1 MFEKGLFKNK
11 KVLITGGATGMG
23 LEMAKQFLNY
33 GALVWIVSRKSE
45 KLHEA
50 KQQLQNDDRII
61 ETCVCDIR
69 DRDQI
74 MSVMEQINSK
84 WGNLD
89 FLINNAGGQFP
100 SLAEDIS
107 DKGWDA
113 VIQNN
118 LTGTWNMTKA
128 VANAFFI
135 PNGKG
140 SIINIIMSIYRGFPG
155 MAHSAAARAGVDSL
169 TKTLAVEWAK
179 HSIRINA
186 IAPGIIDST
195 GLLHYPDELKKD
207 LANTIPLKRLGKI
220 EEVAA
225 SVLFLCSPLSEFIT
239 GETIYIDGGQQ
250 LWGDMFKF

>member
-1 MFEKGLFKNK
+1 MFEKELFYDK

-23 LEMAKQFLNY
+23 LEMAKQFLKY
-33 GALVWIVSRKSE
+33 GASVWIASRKIE
-45 KLHEA
+45 KLEEA
-50 KQQLQNDDRII
+50 KLQLEAEDSKVQIS
-61 ETCVCDIR
+61 ECDIR
-69 DRDQI
+69 DREQVR
-74 MSVMEQINSK
+74 SVMEQITSQ
-84 WGNLD
+84 WGKLD

-128 VANAFFI
+128 VASTFFI
-135 PNGKG
+135 PAEKG
-140 SIINIIMSIYRGFPG
+140 CIINIIMSIYRGFPG
-155 MAHSAAARAGVDSL
+155 MAHSAAARGGVDSL

-179 HSIRINA
+179 HGIRINA

-207 LANTIPLKRLGKI
+207 IASSIPLKRLGKI
-220 EEVAA
+220 EEVAS
-225 SVLFLCSPLSEFIT
+225 SVLFLCSPMAEFIT
-239 GETIYIDGGQQ
+239 GETLYIDGGQR